1 MPHSIGKR
9 RPRRSPFR
17 ALAGAAVTVA
27 VLGIGSVACG
37 QPDALNAPT
46 ASSASPTQE
55 PPPPAEKTAT
65 PMPASEP
72 VSIEIPSLGVTSE
85 IMDLGLQDDGSMEV
99 PPGAYPAG
107 WYTGAPTP
115 GELGPAIIAA
125 HVDWN
130 GDPGVF
136 FELHEMQPGD
146 DVVVQR
152 EDGSTALFRVDE
164 VARYPK
170 GQFPTDAVYGNL
182 DHAGLRLITCGG
194 DFDQAAN
201 SYVDNI
207 VVYASL
213 AGDPSTS

>member
-1 MPHSIGKR
+1 MRTSISKR
-9 RPRRSPFR
+9 HPRRGPFR
-17 ALAGAAVTVA
+17 VLAGVAVTFA
-27 VLGIGSVACG
+27 VLGIGTAACG
-37 QPDALNAPT
+37 SQGELDPP
-46 ASSASPTQE
+46 SAIS
-55 PPPPAEKTAT
+55 AT
-65 PMPASEP
+65 PGQTAPPGVEGSTAAPMAESEP
-72 VSIEIPSLGVTSE
+72 VSIQIPSLGVTSP
-85 IMDLGLQDDGSMEV
+85 IMDLGLRADGSMEV

-136 FELHEMQPGD
+136 YELHELQPGD

-152 EDGSTALFRVDE
+152 RDGSTALFQIDH

-170 GQFPTDAVYGNL
+170 DQFPTEAVYGDI

-194 DFDQAAN
+194 DFDDSAN

-207 VVYASL
+207 VAYARL
-213 AGDPSTS
+213 VDPTSN